1 VEAVITL
8 FLILPAILY
17 IWNLFDSYPD
27 ALSGLFSP
35 GFDFGGQRIT
45 VGLSIAALAGLY
57 CSFYVSQIAPK
68 ILLDEKI
75 LGRQMDRGVRG
86 SIGHLIRYLI
96 IFIGLLLTFSLLG
109 FSMTN
114 VTIIL
119 SALGVGIGFGLQGIV
134 NNFVSG
140 LILLLKRPIRE
151 GDTIV
156 LSEQWAQ
163 VKRIG
168 MRATIIETFD
178 KSEMVIPNADMINN
192 HVTNWTLSNR
202 QVRLSVPVGVDYGSD
217 VSLVVETIL
226 ACAKD
231 NKSVM
236 ESPAPEVL
244 FLNLGE
250 SSLDFKL
257 RAWLQDADD
266 LLTVKSQLY
275 HQILKRFREKGITIP
290 FPQRDLHL
298 YGVASPGIESLEN
311 LEHGRSPED
320 APV

>member
-1 VEAVITL
+1 L
-8 FLILPAILY
+8 K
-17 IWNLFDSYPD
+17 
-27 ALSGLFSP
+27 GLFSP
-35 GFDFGGQRIT
+35 GFDLGGQRIT
-45 VGLSIAALAGLY
+45 VGLIIAAIACLY
-57 CSFYVSQIAPK
+57 GSFYASQIAPK
-68 ILLDEKI
+68 ILLDEQI
-75 LGRQMDRGVRG
+75 LGRHVDRGARG

-96 IFIGLLLTFSLLG
+96 IFIGLLATFSLLG
-109 FSMTN
+109 FSLTN

-140 LILLLKRPIRE
+140 LIMLFERPVRE

-156 LSEQWAQ
+156 LGEQWAQ

-178 KSEMVIPNADMINN
+178 KSEIVVPNADMINN

-217 VSLVVETIL
+217 VPLVVETIL
-226 ACAKD
+226 ACAND
-231 NKSVM
+231 NSFVMKS
-236 ESPAPEVL
+236 PTPEVL

-257 RAWLQDADD
+257 RVWLADADNI
-266 LLTVKSQLY
+266 LTVKSQLY
-275 HQILKRFREKGITIP
+275 HEIFKRFREKGIAIP
-290 FPQRDLHL
+290 FPQRDIHL
-298 YGVASPGIESLEN
+298 YGVGRSGVESLKPPLGKGLPSE
-311 LEHGRSPED
+311 GDP
-320 APV
+320 A